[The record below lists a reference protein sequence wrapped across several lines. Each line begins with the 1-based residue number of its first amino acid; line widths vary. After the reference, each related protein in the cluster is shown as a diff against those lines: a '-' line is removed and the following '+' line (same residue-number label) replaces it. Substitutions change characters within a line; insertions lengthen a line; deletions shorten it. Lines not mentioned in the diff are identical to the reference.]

1 MLRLSLNVRK
11 KKAKN
16 IVEYMSYSCPQSSCS
31 TLLDH
36 MLLKTFTYNFYFRYS
51 LFVYDFDMY

>member
-16 IVEYMSYSCPQSSCS
+16 IVEYMSYPCPQSSCPA
-31 TLLDH
+31 LLDH
-36 MLLKTFTYNFYFRYS
+36 MLLKTFTYNFYFRYN